1 LETHNNRQTAIE
13 SNLRPRY
20 YPRRLWRVLT
30 RRQSSIGHLRVLRSL
45 HYNSDDVAR
54 TIPACSGIL
63 LSPPF
68 GLCVCVCVCVCIKS
82 MRTRKR
88 QQQQQSHIPL
98 RPEVDRDKYVVSPL
112 SFPFFSPGKGSFHLP
127 TKGES

>member
-1 LETHNNRQTAIE
+1 LAICA
-13 SNLRPRY
+13 
-20 YPRRLWRVLT
+20 
-30 RRQSSIGHLRVLRSL
+30 LRSL

-68 GLCVCVCVCVCIKS
+68 GLCVCVCVCIKS

-88 QQQQQSHIPL
+88 QQQQQQSHIPL
-98 RPEVDRDKYVVSPL
+98 RPEVDRDKYVVSPI